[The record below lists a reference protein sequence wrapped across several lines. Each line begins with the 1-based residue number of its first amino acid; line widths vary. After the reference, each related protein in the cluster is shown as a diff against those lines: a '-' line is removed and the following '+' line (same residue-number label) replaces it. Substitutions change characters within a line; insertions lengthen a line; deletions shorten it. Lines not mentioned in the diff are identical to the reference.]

1 MGPITISYDNFN
13 DLIAGRTGRYFKAV
27 SYLANS
33 GDTCF
38 LTRPL
43 LGELLSQATQIE
55 ELLDSYGARN
65 NCRWARFRSLTAA
78 IKLFSNV
85 SYELLHIQHSI
96 PAYRLLEVKQDFST
110 GTERALNFT
119 EATLLKTA
127 KQLVKEA
134 EKLHLTI
141 PEVSEAETFFAEKL
155 PNGRLPHD
163 LARRKIEAVSKTVS
177 LLATAF
183 LNLAAESR
191 KILPHKKPKPNASLH
206 ELSGLISEEKVR
218 SLELRFHNLQSLY
231 DTYVSTTE
239 TEVFDNDLP
248 VLRGHISVVL
258 HLLRTA
264 RDFAHY
270 YERHASPAVQKSI
283 AAQEIGHSYELHE
296 TPDAQQ
302 TKPGRKRLVEPEKLL
317 DTLIDYSISYVTQ
330 FLTCAEKLCREM
342 LKRYTEIGTVEVPV
356 PPYRGFHV
364 RPSTLISKLVLH
376 YGSEVK
382 MKLGEDAYDAG
393 SPLELFR
400 ANEKINAHK
409 RRSLAQEIVCLDVI
423 SSKPA
428 SGNIQTVIRDVIVT
442 LAESGKIII
451 YEQPLK
457 IEEIQHQPNAKLME
471 QVADEIAKLLVTGK
485 IDIATDIQ
493 AVFTGDKRVLE
504 DIRLLAE
511 NGYGEDNFGNNI
523 TLPERL
529 TYLRQ

>member
-1 MGPITISYDNFN
+1 MGPITISYDDFN
-13 DLIAGRTGRYFKAV
+13 DLIAGRTERYFKAV
-27 SYLANS
+27 GYLAVHS
-33 GDTCF
+33 DGKQF

-96 PAYRLLEVKQDFST
+96 PAYRLLEVKQNFSEDTDKAIDFTRS
-110 GTERALNFT
+110 
-119 EATLLKTA
+119 TLLKAA
-127 KQLVKEA
+127 KQLVAET
-134 EKLHLTI
+134 EKLHLPI
-141 PEVSEAETFFAEKL
+141 EKVSDKDSFFAEKL

-191 KILPHKKPKPNASLH
+191 KVLPHRKPKTETSLY

-270 YERHASPAVQKSI
+270 FERHAGP
-283 AAQEIGHSYELHE
+283 
-296 TPDAQQ
+296 TTQQ
-302 TKPGRKRLVEPEKLL
+302 YNQTRKRLVEPEALL
-317 DTLIDYSISYVTQ
+317 ETLIDYSISYVSQ
-330 FLTCAEKLCREM
+330 FLTCAEKLCQEM
-342 LKRYTEIGTVEVPV
+342 LKRYTEIGTIEVLV

-409 RRSLAQEIVCLDVI
+409 RRSLAQEIICLDMI
-423 SSKPA
+423 SSKQ
-428 SGNIQTVIRDVIVT
+428 SNTEDICSVIHDVIIE
-442 LAESGKIII
+442 LAHSGKVII

-457 IEEIQHQPNAKLME
+457 IENIQHQPDAKLME

-485 IDIATDIQ
+485 IDIATDIR

-504 DIRLLAE
+504 DIKLLAE
-511 NGYGEDNFGNNI
+511 NGYGEDSFGNNI